1 MTTYEPPTQ
10 NLINFNS
17 SVFKSANDVA
27 LTLAQ
32 AKSLFLGR
40 TGNPTSTAISTTFTG
55 GDLFIGGARFGLGK
69 GGISS
74 NIAVG
79 NSSLNG
85 ITSGTSNVGVGTSTL
100 VANTGGSRNVAV
112 GFEAF
117 KTGTIYNN
125 SIALGANTVVA
136 GNQAVAIGYL
146 ATASDSQIVLG
157 TTAETVLCKGTTANG
172 SLVAS
177 SDIFVNGIRAGKGVA
192 VDVTESN
199 TVFGK
204 DALIQTSTARN
215 NSAFGRDAL
224 KLNTGSVF
232 TTGYANNAFG
242 AFSLQAITTG
252 FRNVGVGT
260 FSLGNNGATSTLNT
274 GNRNTACGSE
284 AGFIFGGAASN
295 NTYIGCHRDNSAF
308 TTGSTNTLV
317 GSQSILGAGTG
328 TTNLTVNASTT
339 LGAFTSLGG
348 FSNSTAI
355 GGGTSAAVPGAVCSA
370 NNQIMLGRTTEFV
383 ECAGTDATNGSLKLN
398 GGLQLQ
404 TTYDTPTSTML
415 GYTIFAPLSSQITLD
430 RTGVVGNLYSFTV
443 PLGVWLILFQI
454 NLVSTNNLTI
464 TFMNQV
470 LGLTSTSSN
479 SYQLTGGQFVRNL
492 TEVFA
497 NVDITTTPGTSV
509 CCNFTAPFTLYL
521 NMNTKYTGAGDLT
534 ATASY
539 NLTRIG

>member
-157 TTAETVLCKGTTANG
+157 TAAETVLCKGTTGNG

-177 SDIFVNGIRAGKGVA
+177 SDIFVNSIRAGKGNTA
-192 VDVTESN
+192 DVNN
-199 TVFGK
+199 TCFGR
-204 DALIQTSTARN
+204 DALFTASTSIN

-224 KLNTGSVF
+224 KLCSGTAS
-232 TTGYANNAFG
+232 TSGYANSAFG
-242 AFSLQAITTG
+242 AFSLQALTTG
-252 FRNVGVGT
+252 IRNVGIGT
-260 FSLGNNGATSTLNT
+260 FSLGQSGATALNT
-274 GNRNTACGSE
+274 GNRNTGCGYA
-284 AGFIFGGAASN
+284 AGYMFSGAASD
-295 NTYIGCHRDNSAF
+295 NTYIGCNKDNF
-308 TTGSTNTLV
+308 PYTTGSTNTLV

-328 TTNLTVNASTT
+328 TTNLTVNASTS

-355 GGGTSAAVPGAVCSA
+355 GGGTSSTAGATCSA